1 MASEDPPT
9 LSWPGKRTPAGP
21 LSPPP
26 AARLIEEYAA
36 RAGTDGWW
44 DRLYHGDNL
53 RSLSHLLPELRGQ
66 VALIYLDPPFATGEV
81 QLRRVA
87 GRGQGVSRSFTEAGY
102 EDRFTS
108 AAHLQF
114 LYDRLAL
121 LRELLTA
128 HGCLYCHCDARN
140 SHHLR
145 CLLDEVFG
153 PDAFINEIT
162 WKRRGGVL
170 AQSRKFGVCADTI
183 FLYARGPDYHFAP
196 QHQREGAEGYVAERF
211 RHVDPDG
218 RRYRISPI
226 VSPSYSPA
234 LMYEYK
240 GHAPPAK
247 GWACSRETMARWE
260 AEGRLIFPQK
270 PGQRIQRKQYLD
282 EWAGRPVQALW
293 DDIPPINPQ
302 ARERLG
308 YPTQKPEAL
317 LARILATS
325 SRPGDLVLDPF
336 AGSGTTLAVA
346 RRMGRRCVGLDQGTA
361 AVRLSLRRALAE
373 PGPGL
378 RLYEVPGGPGET
390 PEPPAPP
397 APIDAVVAVRSG
409 RLRIERFAPPRL
421 LARLALA
428 RTTAPDRGTARDL
441 PAQELLDGVLI
452 DWDYDGE
459 VLRPGLV
466 DLPAPGAPVAGSYPV
481 PAGARR
487 IRVKL
492 IDLLAASVEVDAAV
506 DI

>member
-9 LSWPGKRTPAGP
+9 LTWPGKRPPAGP

-36 RAGTDGWW
+36 SPGPGQESTGWW
-44 DRLYHGDNL
+44 DRVYHGDNL
-53 RSLSHLLPELRGQ
+53 RALSHLLPELRGQ
-66 VALIYLDPPFATGEV
+66 VALIYMDPPFATGEA
-81 QLRRVA
+81 QLRRVG
-87 GRGQGVSRSFTEAGY
+87 GRGEGAPRSFTEVGY

-114 LYDRLAL
+114 LYERLAL
-121 LRELLTA
+121 LRELLTE

-153 PDAFINEIT
+153 PQGFVNEIT

-196 QHQREGAEGYVAERF
+196 QHQREGAQGYVAERF
-211 RHVDPDG
+211 RHVDQDG
-218 RRYRISPI
+218 RRYRASPI
-226 VSPSYSPA
+226 VSPSYSQA
-234 LMYEYK
+234 LMYDYK

-270 PGQRIQRKQYLD
+270 PGRRIQRKQYLD

-293 DDIPPINPQ
+293 DDIPPVNPQ

-317 LARILATS
+317 LARILAAS

-346 RRMGRRCVGLDQGTA
+346 RRLSRRCVALEQGDA
-361 AVRLSLRRALAE
+361 AVRLSLRRALGEA
-373 PGPGL
+373 GPGL
-378 RLYEVPGGPGET
+378 RLYEVPARTGEGAGAGPGSQ
-390 PEPPAPP
+390 
-397 APIDAVVAVRSG
+397 IDAAVAVHKG
-409 RLRIERFAPPRL
+409 RLRIERFISPRL
-421 LARLALA
+421 AARLAGPSGGP
-428 RTTAPDRGTARDL
+428 PDRADPR
-441 PAQELLDGVLI
+441 ELLDGVLI

-459 VLRPGLV
+459 VLRPGLL
-466 DLPAPGAPVAGSYPV
+466 DLPARGALVAGSYPV
-481 PAGARR
+481 PAGAGR

-492 IDLLAASVEVDAAV
+492 IDLLAASVEVDAPV